1 MIFDFFYP
9 PRCPVCDKYIENRD
23 DILCEECERNILAI
37 EQYSLKRPPLEEIWR
52 LTRYKEGSR
61 ELIRNLKFDKKLN
74 MLNAIEKILERA
86 VNIDDRIINLLNKID
101 IAVMVPL
108 HIEREK
114 ERGFNQAELIF
125 DKMMKRQNIPIENLI
140 IRIRATEHLY
150 DKNLEERQK
159 ELDGAF
165 ALTEGAEKKVE
176 GRNFLILDDI
186 FTTGTTMSE
195 CAKILKAAGASEIY
209 GLALASDFKYEKD

>member
-125 DKMMKRQNIPIENLI
+125 DKMMKRQNISIENLI